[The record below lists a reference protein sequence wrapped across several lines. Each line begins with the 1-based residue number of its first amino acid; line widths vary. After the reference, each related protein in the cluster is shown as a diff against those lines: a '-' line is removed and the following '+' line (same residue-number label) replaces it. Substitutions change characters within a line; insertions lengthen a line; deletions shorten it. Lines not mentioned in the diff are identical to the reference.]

1 MLRLRSDFL
10 RNTRQCCRAF
20 PTQRRARSFLNTRL
34 RQALFQFG
42 HPFLL
47 LFALLAPV
55 FPVWLEPGPRHFA
68 WACML
73 YIGTAHV
80 ASILASFLFSHPHL
94 LTLALHPTLDSDVFH
109 RQILLAL
116 RPIAGLAI
124 ALGTGFSIAT
134 ARLDGFNPLRDVLCG
149 LAMAVIF
156 PLFAL
161 GYSFAA
167 FRWNW
172 LGWPMRF
179 ALPLSALLLV
189 LVKAST
195 RVEAVVHRVLVSHG
209 DLLTA
214 FLPTGWI
221 VLPWAAATGSGAIH
235 LLYALPPL
243 FVVLAFLPVGFAH
256 LRFHYRF
263 RDAVLLN
270 TFLEVPEEADPD
282 FAEAVHSAQN
292 APGSRGRTAILDD
305 LEARHFLSPQLP
317 EPGALIERWVWRWWS
332 PRERLVAEFLRSEWP
347 AWTRHWKTGSLILIA
362 SLFSLF
368 VLHRAD
374 DQWSALSLV
383 GFGTALLFLLP
394 WSASFNIEPL
404 PLPGPNIL
412 VSPLHAVPIHL
423 AEVARL
429 QLKAVVVRSL
439 VAVPV
444 FALTGTAVLWILPD
458 NSPPWT
464 GTAAGAQFALF
475 PIAARPLLTVYR
487 FHTVL
492 GRWMPGFI
500 PALAFGLVILAALL
514 TLTALILSFIPLLG
528 LIPLALVLALNT
540 LTLWITCR
548 LLSSRGID
556 AVRTLVM

>member
-1 MLRLRSDFL
+1 MLRLRPDFL
-10 RNTRQCCRAF
+10 RHTRQCCRAL
-20 PTQRRARSFLNTRL
+20 PSQGRARSFLNARL

-42 HPFLL
+42 HPILL
-47 LFALLAPV
+47 LFALLAPI

-73 YIGTAHV
+73 YIGIAHV
-80 ASILASFLFSHPHL
+80 ASILTSFLFSHPHL
-94 LTLALHPTLDSDVFH
+94 LPLALHPIHDSDVFH
-109 RQILLAL
+109 RQIQLAL

-124 ALGTGFSIAT
+124 ALGTGFGIA
-134 ARLDGFNPLRDVLCG
+134 ASRLDGFDPLRDVLCG
-149 LAMAVIF
+149 LAMTVIF

-221 VLPWAAATGSGAIH
+221 VLPWAAATGSGATH

-243 FVVLAFLPVGFAH
+243 FVVLAFLPVGFGH

-270 TFLEVPEEADPD
+270 TFLEVPEEADED
-282 FAEAVHSAQN
+282 FAEAVHAAQN
-292 APGSRGRTAILDD
+292 APASRGRTAILDD

-317 EPGALIERWVWRWWS
+317 EPGARIERWVWRWWS
-332 PRERLVAEFLRSEWP
+332 PRERLVAEFLRREWP
-347 AWTRHWKTGSLILIA
+347 SWTQHWKTGSLLLIA
-362 SLFSLF
+362 SLVSLF
-368 VLHRAD
+368 VLRRF
-374 DQWSALSLV
+374 DQEWYLMTLI
-383 GFGTALLFLLP
+383 GFGIALLFLLP
-394 WSASFNIEPL
+394 WSASFNIESIPV
-404 PLPGPNIL
+404 PGPNIM
-412 VSPLHAVPIHL
+412 VSPLHAVPIRL
-423 AEVARL
+423 AEIARL
-429 QLKAVVVRSL
+429 QFKLVVVRSL
-439 VAVPV
+439 VALPV
-444 FALTGTAVLWILPD
+444 LAPAGAFVIWIIQD
-458 NSPPWT
+458 NSPIWT
-464 GTAAGAQFALF
+464 GAVAGAQLALF
-475 PIAARPLLTVYR
+475 PIVARPLLTVYR

-500 PALAFGLVILAALL
+500 AALAFGLVILAALL
-514 TLTALILSFIPLLG
+514 TLVSLILAFLPFIGLVPLG
-528 LIPLALVLALNT
+528 IVLALNT

-556 AVRTLVM
+556 AVRTVTV